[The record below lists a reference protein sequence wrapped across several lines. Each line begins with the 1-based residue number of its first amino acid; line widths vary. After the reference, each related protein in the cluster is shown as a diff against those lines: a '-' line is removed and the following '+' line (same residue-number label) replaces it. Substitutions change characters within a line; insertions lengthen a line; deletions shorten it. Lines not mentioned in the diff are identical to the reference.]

1 MKYNLED
8 CIEFSEIT
16 TCLLGAWEYRI
27 TTWEYI
33 AFAAIKKGLE
43 LVALVWITVWAVATD
58 LFWFHKKWW
67 ACIGALLTIL
77 VHVSQN
83 KGKVISFLLLK
94 NTFLTPILSLT
105 SGSLTWR
112 KRQNDSD
119 KKYINIYSVYLSLS
133 FFFFYFLFFYLFCNW
148 LLTQQFY
155 KNILRGF
162 LKLVILPLLS

>member
-1 MKYNLED
+1 MINRLVSIMKYNLED

-43 LVALVWITVWAVATD
+43 LVALVWITVWGVATD

-67 ACIGALLTIL
+67 ACIRALLTIL

-94 NTFLTPILSLT
+94 KTFLTPMLSLT

-119 KKYINIYSVYLSLS
+119 KKICKYLQCLS
-133 FFFFYFLFFYLFCNW
+133 QPFLFFYFFFF
-148 LLTQQFY
+148 LL
-155 KNILRGF
+155 
-162 LKLVILPLLS
+162 LVL